1 MNLKKFLF
9 FSFINLNFLFPQN
22 DQISVGNVK
31 FIGNNNLSN
40 KELLK
45 QVELKTSSLFR
56 FSDIDFDRRLLKL
69 DAISIKSLYN
79 SYGFLEA
86 AVKDS
91 FKIVDQSADIFFIVN
106 EGKQYFLNV
115 IEVNGNKALSNKEI
129 LSTLGLNKGE
139 YYNPIKINQ
148 TKLLPTIFLTT
159 TINTFIDIE

>member
-1 MNLKKFLF
+1 MYLF
-9 FSFINLNFLFPQN
+9 TI
-22 DQISVGNVK
+22 D
-31 FIGNNNLSN
+31 
-40 KELLK
+40 
-45 QVELKTSSLFR
+45 LKTSSLFR

-86 AVKDS
+86 TVKDS
-91 FKIVDQSADIFFIVN
+91 FKIIDQSADIFFIVD

-139 YYNPIKINQ
+139 YYNPIKINKNL
-148 TKLLPTIFLTT
+148 TLLDEKLQNKAMKQMKDNDRKKKEET
-159 TINTFIDIE
+159 